1 MKKFLPFF
9 RLKKIRVKTSGAV
22 LFLAVILSGL
32 VVSAGAGVLR
42 FLLAEHL
49 AAVRLLSAERAY
61 FAAESGVELALAALK
76 ESPVNSV
83 ESLEIP
89 LFYSAANLDI
99 QNKFQTRSEKTFT
112 LSPGQTQK
120 LRLQTDS
127 NADLDFVPIPVSN
140 FEFSFDPPEKISWKV
155 ICRNDSSETISLQN
169 TSEIGAV
176 NSGASLVGTADLA
189 SGSQSTAL
197 FSSFYSPL
205 SETEKNTCFLSV
217 SNLSDSDL
225 VFDFTATPTL
235 PPPKSKVK
243 SVGTAGGAEKRIV
256 FFYSQNALSSFFDF
270 GLLQRD

>member
-1 MKKFLPFF
+1 MKKILRFF
-9 RLKKIRVKTSGAV
+9 RLKKIRAKTSGAV

-61 FAAESGVELALAALK
+61 FAAESGVELALVALK

-83 ESLEIP
+83 ENLEIP

-127 NADLDFVPIPVSN
+127 NADLDFVPTPVSN
-140 FEFSFDPPEKISWKV
+140 FEFSFDPPGKISWKV
-155 ICRNDSSETISLQN
+155 ICRNASSETISLQN

>member
-1 MKKFLPFF
+1 MKKFLRFF

-140 FEFSFDPPEKISWKV
+140 FQFSFAPAEKISWKV

-225 VFDFTATPTL
+225 VFDFSATLTL